1 MLKDSVILTI
11 DGSHCSWDRNVINN
25 IDQYVND
32 LNSIPEI
39 RKTALDKNILKKLL
53 ERLKNPHVS
62 DAAKNHLIKKLA
74 GGFCCDCEGIP
85 TMIVSYD
92 VDGAQLIQK
101 YCDKCFKKW
110 DKLEKKRL
118 RQ

>member
-1 MLKDSVILTI
+1 M
-11 DGSHCSWDRNVINN
+11 
-25 IDQYVND
+25 
-32 LNSIPEI
+32 NSIPEI
-39 RKTALDKNILKKLL
+39 RKIALDKNILKKLL

-74 GGFCCDCEGIP
+74 GGFCSDCDGIP
-85 TMIVSYD
+85 TIIVSYD

-110 DKLEKKRL
+110 DNLEKKEIKTVDQKRVN
-118 RQ
+118 